1 MTTHRVHSSKFNI
14 SAPDAAQANLVRQ
27 KIKEFAQ
34 YNLTHIFESVFDI
47 LPENQTLHIP
57 KLEIDLGNIDIQN
70 LENVLKIKLNEKL
83 METLMMLLKQYAE
96 SGIAGAESGHS
107 GSEISVRKGKEL
119 YVDPS
124 GKIVAQADQG
134 FSDPESILQHYLQQG
149 RLPWYASEAGIEA
162 FHQLLA
168 ELKTAYT
175 VFIQWL
181 NKYKPESVEY
191 VRMTGIVRNQTWLHW
206 LELDRQETE
215 DFFAFFRTDF
225 KALLPSVTNDIK
237 KAFFELEQA
246 VLDISKTLVLET
258 KPLPKIPT
266 WTEFFTLISTRFNT
280 EFQYIVKQIKSIPSG
295 VLEAQAQNNKWV
307 QSLLDL
313 QKTKTIKS
321 IAKEEENNLQTVAEN
336 KNTTSKKPFKAP
348 KYKQDAESFLVEDAG
363 LVLLW
368 PFMAQLFTHLQWFDK
383 DKGEF
388 ADEFSQNKACVF
400 LHYLVYN
407 QLPETENELVL
418 PKIICGIDID
428 APVNLDFAFQA
439 VEIETGNELLTAA
452 AKHWTALRTES
463 GDALR
468 SEFFMRKGI
477 LKFTDPNWS
486 LTIERKSIDILIDRL
501 PWSISTIKLPW
512 NSYILNT
519 TW

>member
-70 LENVLKIKLNEKL
+70 LENLLKIKLNEKL

-96 SGIAGAESGHS
+96 SGVSGTAPGLS
-107 GSEISVRKGKEL
+107 GSEISVRNGKEL

-134 FSDPESILQHYLQQG
+134 FNDPASILVHYLQQG
-149 RLPWYASEAGIEA
+149 RLPWYASDSGIEA
-162 FHQLLA
+162 FNQLLL
-168 ELKTAYT
+168 ELKTQYP

-181 NKYKPESVEY
+181 NKYEPQSVEY
-191 VRMTGIVRNQTWLHW
+191 VRITGLVRNQTWLHW
-206 LELDRQETE
+206 LEFERPETK
-215 DFFAFFRTDF
+215 DFFAFFRSDF
-225 KALLPSVTNDIK
+225 NAILPHVSHDIQKALL
-237 KAFFELEQA
+237 ELEQS
-246 VLDISKTLVLET
+246 VLHIAKTIVLQT
-258 KPLPKIPT
+258 NPLPKIAK
-266 WTEFFTLISTRFNT
+266 WADFFTLISTRFYT
-280 EFQYIVKQIKSIPSG
+280 EFKDIVKQIKSITPG
-295 VLEAQAQNNKWV
+295 VLEAKAKNNKWV
-307 QSLLDL
+307 KALLEIEEIK
-313 QKTKTIKS
+313 KTKSLPKT
-321 IAKEEENNLQTVAEN
+321 EENNPAISTEN
-336 KNTTSKKPFKAP
+336 KISTSKKPFNAP

-368 PFMAQLFTHLQWFDK
+368 PFMAQLFTHLQWFDEE
-383 DKGEF
+383 KGEF
-388 ADEFSQNKACVF
+388 TDEFSQNKACVF
-400 LHYLVYN
+400 LHYLVYS
-407 QLPETENELVL
+407 QLPETENALVL

-428 APVNLDFAFQA
+428 APVNLDFNFQA
-439 VEIETGNELLTAA
+439 LEIETGNELLTAA